1 MEIDVLHEGIQR
13 GLSEEE
19 IRPTAEQQRLGTAKR
34 LRSLAAAAHHAADD
48 LDGEFPQAA
57 RHIHNT
63 AAGFEHLSNLLRDP
77 HLDDVAIFAANLG
90 RYQPVA
96 VIAGAVL
103 IGLGLSWLLKSPDI
117 SPDHTATDG
126 PVVAW

>member
-1 MEIDVLHEGIQR
+1 
-13 GLSEEE
+13 
-19 IRPTAEQQRLGTAKR
+19 
-34 LRSLAAAAHHAADD
+34 
-48 LDGEFPQAA
+48 
-57 RHIHNT
+57 
-63 AAGFEHLSNLLRDP
+63 LRDP
-77 HLDDVAIFAANLG
+77 HLDDVAVFAANLG